1 LQVTSTVTVQNA
13 GIICHSPNSGVTTN
27 LTNWGRE
34 VGLWIASA
42 VVNVQSNG
50 KIMHLWNTAT
60 NVDVNGNWVPN
71 AGVFIVC
78 SNLNLASGGK
88 IFGDK
93 MGYFGSPTNGGPGG
107 AKGVSAGGGY
117 GGKGGDYVF
126 PGGTTYGTA
135 TNPASPGSCG
145 GTGPG
150 GGYVQITSSGS
161 LAING
166 LITVNGSDGLA
177 GNTGGGSGGGVLI
190 QCQTMTGNGT
200 IRANGGYGDT
210 AGGGGGRIAIY
221 VFQGPYYTTVNRAM
235 FLATVAG
242 GTTYQGLYPFGTNG
256 TVYLKYYQRGTQFST
271 W

>member
-1 LQVTSTVTVQNA
+1 
-13 GIICHSPNSGVTTN
+13 
-27 LTNWGRE
+27 
-34 VGLWIASA
+34 
-42 VVNVQSNG
+42 
-50 KIMHLWNTAT
+50 
-60 NVDVNGNWVPN
+60 
-71 AGVFIVC
+71 
-78 SNLNLASGGK
+78 
-88 IFGDK
+88 
-93 MGYFGSPTNGGPGG
+93 
-107 AKGVSAGGGY
+107 
-117 GGKGGDYVF
+117 
-126 PGGTTYGTA
+126 
-135 TNPASPGSCG
+135 
-145 GTGPG
+145 
-150 GGYVQITSSGS
+150 